1 MYKKYCSDLASQ
13 SAGSSGKSNTQE
25 KMSDL
30 EDLWKKLQ
38 GESKS
43 LLKKHLT
50 EKVYN
55 ETKGRKT
62 KLGGTLADCIRSGA
76 LNLNS
81 GVGLYACDPEAY
93 ETFKELFD
101 PVICDYHKVDKVA
114 HPKCDFGPQD
124 NLGFDPLD
132 PTGEFIVSTR
142 VRVGRSHDGYPF
154 PPVSTD
160 EQRKDME
167 EKTKAALDK
176 LEGELKGKYYS
187 LETMTPEENQQL
199 IDDHFM
205 FKNDDKMLG
214 DAGGYNGWP
223 KARGIF
229 FNEKK
234 TFLVWINEEDHLRF
248 ISMQKGGDVGEVYR
262 RLVSAIKSLEK
273 NLKFAYSDR
282 HGYLT
287 FCPTNLGTT
296 LRASVHIK
304 VPKLAKNEEV
314 LKKICEDNKLQ
325 PRGIHGEHT
334 ESVGGVYDISN
345 KRRLGLTEF
354 QAMQE
359 MYNGIKQIIEADIII
374 TWMSL
379 EELWNKLKNATDCKS
394 LLKKHLTP
402 EIYEQLKDKKTK
414 FGGTLLHCIQSGCKN
429 LDSGCGIYASD
440 PEAYDVF
447 KEVLF
452 PVIQDYHKVS
462 EVKHPQPDFG
472 DLNNLGFGDLDPS
485 GEYIVSTRVRV
496 GRSHA
501 SFGFPPVCNAE
512 QRKEMEKIS
521 VDALNTLGGE
531 LKGKYYSL
539 ETMTPEENQQ
549 LIDDH
554 FMFKNDD
561 RFLQDAGG
569 YNDWPIGRGIFFN
582 DNKTFLC
589 WVNEEDHLRLISMQK
604 GGDLAAVYKR
614 LITAIKEM
622 EKKLTFAHHNQL
634 GYLTFCPTNLGTTC
648 RASVHIKIPKLSAEP
663 DFKAFC
669 EKLNL
674 QPRGIHGE
682 HTESVGGVYD
692 ISNKRR
698 LGLSEIE
705 AIQEMRRGVE
715 EIIKREKELQGK

>member
-13 SAGSSGKSNTQE
+13 SSNQSGKSNTQG
-25 KMSDL
+25 KMSEL
-30 EDLWKKLQ
+30 ADLWGKLSG

-50 EKVYN
+50 KEVYEKL
-55 ETKGRKT
+55 KDKKT

-81 GVGLYACDPEAY
+81 GVGVYACDPEGY
-93 ETFKELFD
+93 ETFKELLD
-101 PVICDYHKVDKVA
+101 PVICDYHKVDKVT

-124 NLGFDPLD
+124 KLGFDPLD
-132 PTGEFIVSTR
+132 ASGEFIVSTR

-160 EQRKDME
+160 EQRKEME
-167 EKTKAALDK
+167 NKTIKALET

-229 FNEKK
+229 FNDKK

-262 RLVSAIKSLEK
+262 RLVSAIKQLEK

-304 VPKLAKNEEV
+304 VPKLAKNEEI

-345 KRRLGLTEF
+345 KRRLGLTEY

-359 MYNGIKQIIEADIII
+359 MYNGIKQIIEA
-374 TWMSL
+374 
-379 EELWNKLKNATDCKS
+379 EKNAK
-394 LLKKHLTP
+394 
-402 EIYEQLKDKKTK
+402 
-414 FGGTLLHCIQSGCKN
+414 
-429 LDSGCGIYASD
+429 
-440 PEAYDVF
+440 
-447 KEVLF
+447 
-452 PVIQDYHKVS
+452 
-462 EVKHPQPDFG
+462 
-472 DLNNLGFGDLDPS
+472 
-485 GEYIVSTRVRV
+485 
-496 GRSHA
+496 
-501 SFGFPPVCNAE
+501 
-512 QRKEMEKIS
+512 
-521 VDALNTLGGE
+521 
-531 LKGKYYSL
+531 
-539 ETMTPEENQQ
+539 
-549 LIDDH
+549 
-554 FMFKNDD
+554 
-561 RFLQDAGG
+561 
-569 YNDWPIGRGIFFN
+569 
-582 DNKTFLC
+582 
-589 WVNEEDHLRLISMQK
+589 
-604 GGDLAAVYKR
+604 
-614 LITAIKEM
+614 
-622 EKKLTFAHHNQL
+622 
-634 GYLTFCPTNLGTTC
+634 
-648 RASVHIKIPKLSAEP
+648 
-663 DFKAFC
+663 
-669 EKLNL
+669 
-674 QPRGIHGE
+674 
-682 HTESVGGVYD
+682 
-692 ISNKRR
+692 
-698 LGLSEIE
+698 
-705 AIQEMRRGVE
+705 
-715 EIIKREKELQGK
+715 